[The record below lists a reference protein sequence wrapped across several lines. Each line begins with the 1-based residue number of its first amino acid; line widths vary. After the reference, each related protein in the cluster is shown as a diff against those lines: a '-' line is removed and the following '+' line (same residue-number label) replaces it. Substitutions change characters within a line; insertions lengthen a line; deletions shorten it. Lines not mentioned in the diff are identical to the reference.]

1 MLKRKTDYRLEELAQ
16 ALYELAEQSYPN
28 GSPWQVGQFLAD
40 LQNEWSQYLIF
51 TLEDDRLAG
60 FVGFH
65 QLFDEIEIM
74 HIVVAPD
81 RKGQG
86 IGQQLLIG
94 LLEEGQRTEV
104 VAVFLEVR
112 QSNQAAKRLYEK
124 NGFVTIHRR
133 KDYYHHPV
141 EDALIMRKELREI
154 KTN

>member
-124 NGFVTIHRR
+124 KWICNDSSPERLLSSSGGRCANHAERIEGN
-133 KDYYHHPV
+133 K
-141 EDALIMRKELREI
+141 
-154 KTN
+154 N

>member
-74 HIVVAPD
+74 HVVVTPD
-81 RKGQG
+81 KKGQG
-86 IGQQLLIG
+86 IGQ
-94 LLEEGQRTEV
+94 E
-104 VAVFLEVR
+104 
-112 QSNQAAKRLYEK
+112 
-124 NGFVTIHRR
+124 
-133 KDYYHHPV
+133 
-141 EDALIMRKELREI
+141 
-154 KTN
+154 